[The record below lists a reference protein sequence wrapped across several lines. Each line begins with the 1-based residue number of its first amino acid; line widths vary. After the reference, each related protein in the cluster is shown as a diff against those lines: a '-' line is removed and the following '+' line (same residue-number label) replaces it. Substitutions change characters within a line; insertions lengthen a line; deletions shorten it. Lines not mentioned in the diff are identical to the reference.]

1 MNRQESQKWDKRYQS
16 SRHNLKKPR
25 AFLAESL
32 DLLPD
37 KGWALDVAMGEG
49 HNANLLLQKG
59 MNVLGVDFSKVALAN
74 AKKKYPQINTIMVDL
89 PHIRLRE
96 ASLDVILNF
105 WFLDR
110 GLFPFYKRFLKP
122 GGYLV
127 FETMRFD
134 PNREQS
140 HMQFEYL
147 LQPGELLKSFS
158 GWEKIV
164 YDENVLAT
172 VKGQEQLAVRM
183 IARKPEQIV
192 KVR

>member
-1 MNRQESQKWDKRYQS
+1 MNRQASQKWDKRYQS

-59 MNVLGVDFSKVALAN
+59 MNVLGVDFSKVALVN

-96 ASLDVILNF
+96 ASMDVILNF

-110 GLFPFYKRFLKP
+110 NLFLTFNSRQNIFIIHDFFP
-122 GGYLV
+122 
-127 FETMRFD
+127 T
-134 PNREQS
+134 
-140 HMQFEYL
+140 
-147 LQPGELLKSFS
+147 
-158 GWEKIV
+158 
-164 YDENVLAT
+164 
-172 VKGQEQLAVRM
+172 
-183 IARKPEQIV
+183 
-192 KVR
+192 